1 MSSSRWNDLCNDMEI
16 NVRQQDAVTKA
27 IDILIGLGQPTQ
39 TLYSKLMQLQEEEEY
54 IASLMAEEIEQ
65 QESVN
70 AFQVGQTT

>member
-1 MSSSRWNDLCNDMEI
+1 MEI

>member
-1 MSSSRWNDLCNDMEI
+1 
-16 NVRQQDAVTKA
+16 
-27 IDILIGLGQPTQ
+27 LIGLGQPTQ